1 MKEALKK
8 QIEEVLPELEN
19 ALVKAGDIVVVNGV
33 SIERFE
39 AEKICVELKE
49 ELKSK
54 IKKCKIDWDLIPL
67 ELVFTYFVFLIY
79 LFSIIFPLISKL

>member
-54 IKKCKIDWDLIPL
+54 MKIDWDLIPL
-67 ELVFTYFVFLIY
+67 ELVVSDERWRALQKSLNQI
-79 LFSIIFPLISKL
+79 K

>member
-54 IKKCKIDWDLIPL
+54 IKKCKITKTNNPSSWKKDKEKLLL
-67 ELVFTYFVFLIY
+67 ED
-79 LFSIIFPLISKL
+79 

>member
-54 IKKCKIDWDLIPL
+54 IK
-67 ELVFTYFVFLIY
+67 
-79 LFSIIFPLISKL
+79 

>member
-49 ELKSK
+49 
-54 IKKCKIDWDLIPL
+54 I
-67 ELVFTYFVFLIY
+67 
-79 LFSIIFPLISKL
+79 

>member
-49 ELKSK
+49 ELKYK

-67 ELVFTYFVFLIY
+67 ELVVSDERWRALQKSLNQI
-79 LFSIIFPLISKL
+79 K

>member
-1 MKEALKK
+1 MKETLKK

-67 ELVFTYFVFLIY
+67 ELVVSDERWRALQKSLNQI
-79 LFSIIFPLISKL
+79 K

>member
-54 IKKCKIDWDLIPL
+54 IKIDWDLIPL
-67 ELVFTYFVFLIY
+67 ELVVSDERWRALQKSLNQI
-79 LFSIIFPLISKL
+79 K

>member
-39 AEKICVELKE
+39 AVRQIRP
-49 ELKSK
+49 
-54 IKKCKIDWDLIPL
+54 DLDALHLRQASLGVRLPR
-67 ELVFTYFVFLIY
+67 
-79 LFSIIFPLISKL
+79 